1 MKPRNA
7 FYLTGIFLVLLVG
20 SFRPASTFAAPAAES
35 RKDDSFSVKG
45 LVTRIDSATKT
56 LYVKTEGGLELTYH
70 VDDSTQVEAPGD
82 SGGTPDREL
91 LFSKLAVNDSVE
103 ISYRYNENY
112 EKMALSVRK
121 QQEKSKTPRP

>member
-20 SFRPASTFAAPAAES
+20 SFRPASTFAALAAES